1 DQRLQ
6 LAELSRRE
14 AEREQLAYD
23 GVIRRIVEEQA
34 GRVVRVER
42 TPPELLAELPLLVGE
57 HRARVVDLDQIGM
70 TRQVDGAVCISV
82 YGIALPQG
90 AERREG
96 ILDEVEADGVQ
107 IERADVYH
115 VHRRTVSNT
124 TRTNGAIVG
133 TSLGRAYDGSP
144 YELDMRPQPG

>member
-1 DQRLQ
+1 
-6 LAELSRRE
+6 
-14 AEREQLAYD
+14 
-23 GVIRRIVEEQA
+23 
-34 GRVVRVER
+34 
-42 TPPELLAELPLLVGE
+42 
-57 HRARVVDLDQIGM
+57 DLDQIGM

-107 IERADVYH
+107 IERADVYR

-124 TRTNGAIVG
+124 TRTNGAVVG
-133 TSLGRAYDGSP
+133 TSLGRCVRRLLP
-144 YELDMRPQPG
+144 YELDVRPQPGDEDEVERALADDLVGDVDIAAFHVPRLGLHNQELAPAQPPTSTPLSGASCSFDQRADMSR